1 MWGYGGNLVV
11 PLPNGVTA
19 FRFTDA
25 APGDAGVEGLILA
38 GEEVRPLCLPA
49 VSAVTAPPPAPLTAV
64 EVMRLLADQT
74 LQGDSSRITI
84 DRNGTLTLDSAARVD
99 VGRWHVT
106 ADGRFCRAW
115 HVADRGRLRCHHVL
129 RDGDDI
135 ELRPDD
141 RWYVLK
147 YRRLPTP

>member
-11 PLPNGVTA
+11 LMPNGVTA

-25 APGDAGVEGLILA
+25 APGDANIEGLILT
-38 GEEVRPLCLPA
+38 GEAVRLLCTRA
-49 VSAVTAPPPAPLTAV
+49 VAAVTAPPPAPLTAI
-64 EVMRLLADQT
+64 EVTSLLAGRT
-74 LQGDSSRITI
+74 LQGAFSRMTI
-84 DRNGTLTLDSAARVD
+84 DRSGSLTFESAAGID

-106 ADGRFCRAW
+106 GDGRFCRAW
-115 HVADRGRLRCHHVL
+115 HVADRGRLRCHHVH

-147 YRRLPTP
+147 YRRLPAP